1 MMNRVVLVGR
11 LTNDPEQK
19 PTQSNTS
26 MCVFTVAV
34 DNRQKNA
41 DGTWGASFIPCV
53 CYQLTADNVIK
64 KARRG
69 SIVGVEGR
77 LNQRKF
83 QRKDGTNGSAIEVVC
98 DSVTILDFLT
108 QGGKKSSS
116 ENDED
121 TPKFDDQPAESTN
134 SNLDKMDLPDDDLP
148 F

>member
-1 MMNRVVLVGR
+1 MINRVVLVGR
-11 LTNDPEQK
+11 LTRDPELK

-26 MCVFTVAV
+26 MCVFTLAV

-53 CYQLTADNVIK
+53 CYQLTADNVVK
-64 KARRG
+64 KAKKG

-77 LNQRKF
+77 LNQRSF
-83 QRKDGTNGSAIEVVC
+83 QRKDGTNGSTIEVIC

-108 QGGKKSSS
+108 QGGKKP
-116 ENDED
+116 NDGD
-121 TPKFDDQPAESTN
+121 DVTFDDQPAENTN